1 MLYLGSDSY
10 FRKLL
15 LTESLIPFTVVGHTA
30 DEESV
35 DATLSLE
42 EQVRYLAQLKMDHV
56 PIPAGTVEGQV
67 CYVLTAD
74 SMVSNEKGE
83 KYSKPTATEE
93 AYEKIRTMS
102 GLQKVATGYCIEK
115 KMWKNN
121 QWVTDKNICD
131 VSVTTFTFKVP
142 ESKIEAYFKNTNAMQ
157 SCGAIV
163 SQGYGTQFMQCF
175 NGSYSGAVGL
185 PLFEVRTILEEWGFF
200 D

>member
-1 MLYLGSDSY
+1 MKNNNILYLGSDSY

-15 LTESLIPFTVVGHTA
+15 LTESLIPFIVVGHTA

-35 DATLSLE
+35 DSALSLE
-42 EQVRYLAQLKMDHV
+42 QQVRYLAQLKMDHV
-56 PIPAGTVEGQV
+56 AIPAGAIEGQV

-83 KYSKPTATEE
+83 KYSKPTTTQE

-115 KMWKNN
+115 RIWKNN
-121 QWVTDKNICD
+121 HWMTDKHICY
-131 VSVTTFTFKVP
+131 VSVKTFIFKVP
-142 ESKIEAYFKNTNAMQ
+142 ESKIEAYFKNTNAML

-163 SQGYGTQFMQCF
+163 SQGYGTQFMECF
-175 NGSYSGAVGL
+175 N
-185 PLFEVRTILEEWGFF
+185 
-200 D
+200 